1 MNEMVLNAYTSQKEA
16 KGIDETHLFARN
28 LRSQRGEVGA
38 GEMDSTCVAAG
49 ISLRVLFF
57 DVGASQ
63 QWVKLGFSPLT
74 SPQNQESRQLRR
86 LEAWRSDQLGHEVKT

>member
-16 KGIDETHLFARN
+16 KGINETHLFARN
-28 LRSQRGEVGA
+28 LRSQRGEIDA
-38 GEMDSTCVAAG
+38 GEMDATCVAGG
-49 ISLRVLFF
+49 ISGRVENFL
-57 DVGASQ
+57 AWEQ
-63 QWVKLGFSPLT
+63 VKLGFSPLT